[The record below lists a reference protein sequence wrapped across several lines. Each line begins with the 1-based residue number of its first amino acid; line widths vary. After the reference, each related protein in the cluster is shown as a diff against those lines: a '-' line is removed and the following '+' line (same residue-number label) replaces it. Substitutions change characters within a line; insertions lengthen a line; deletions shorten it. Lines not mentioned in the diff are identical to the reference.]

1 MKTRQE
7 EVQMSVREISVP
19 MKRNLLIEIFSLEE
33 TESSNPSTQKIL
45 SDIFEVIYTL
55 TMIKI
60 YKFKD
65 VIITIVY

>member
-1 MKTRQE
+1 
-7 EVQMSVREISVP
+7 MSVREISVP